1 MTLLGRGGMGEV
13 WRACDTTLDREVA
26 LKVLP
31 ADLADDETFV
41 ERFRREAQAAAVLNA
56 PHVIPIHGFGEI
68 DGRLYVDMRLIEG
81 ADIEGLLRSGPLDP
95 RRAVRLVSQVA
106 EALDAAHRVGLV
118 HRDVKP
124 SNVLVDGNDFA
135 YLIDFGIARA
145 SGQAGLT
152 STGMFLGTWA
162 YMAPERF
169 STGQVDHRADVY
181 ALACVLFE
189 CLTGRRPFQGDGVEQ
204 QAAGHMFAEPP
215 RPSSWVAGVPV
226 GLDEVIARGMAKDP
240 AHRYGSALDL
250 AHAAEAALNTPLS
263 SPGPPPM
270 QHGPYGTQVQPQ
282 QPIGYGTQVRPTPVP
297 SVVPVP
303 SAAAWWRR
311 KPVVIGAAAAVV
323 VAVVAASAIVVT
335 GTSTDSAAPTS
346 AQPSSPAGSSASSA
360 PTSSSVAPGTQTV
373 LPLTDLNIPGGL
385 AFDGAG
391 NLFIN
396 NNGARQV
403 LKLASDDAPAAV
415 LPFPGADT
423 PNGIAVDVAGNVYV
437 AYSEN
442 PRVVKLAPGAD
453 QPVDVPFTG
462 LLGPFAIGVD
472 GAGNVYVSDFLLKQ
486 VFKLD
491 VATNTQTVLPFA
503 GLGLPMTMAV
513 NPAGNVVVGD
523 MLNHRIVELAPGAS
537 SQTDVPITGLSTEL
551 GSIYGL
557 AYDPAGNLYAADANN
572 NRIVQ
577 LVAGTGPQRDVPFT
591 DLYKPLGVAVD
602 AAGNT
607 YASDTGHGRLL
618 KLTPGW

>member
-1 MTLLGRGGMGEV
+1 MGEV
-13 WRACDTTLDREVA
+13 WRAYDTILDREIA

-31 ADLADDETFV
+31 ADLADDDTFV
-41 ERFRREAQAAAVLNA
+41 ERFRREAQAAAVLKA
-56 PHVIPIHGFGEI
+56 PHVIPIHAFGEI

-81 ADIEGLLRSGPLDP
+81 SDVEGLLRSGPLEP
-95 RRAVRLVSQVA
+95 GRAVRIVSQVA

-124 SNVLVDGNDFA
+124 SNVLVDENDFA
-135 YLIDFGIARA
+135 YLIDFGIARV

-169 STGQVDHRADVY
+169 TTGQVDHRADVY

-189 CLTGRRPFQGDGVEQ
+189 CVTGRRPFEGDGAEQ

-226 GLDEVIARGMAKDP
+226 GLDAVIAIGMAKDP
-240 AHRYGSALDL
+240 AHRYGTATEL
-250 AHAAEAALNTPLS
+250 ARAAEAALNTSVSTGAP
-263 SPGPPPM
+263 PTQYGAPPPV
-270 QHGPYGTQVQPQ
+270 QYGQYGQ
-282 QPIGYGTQVRPTPVP
+282 YGTQVRPQPALPTVVPRP
-297 SVVPVP
+297 SVSP
-303 SAAAWWRR
+303 WWRR
-311 KPVVIGAAAAVV
+311 KPVVIGVASVV
-323 VAVVAASAIVVT
+323 VVAAVVAAIAVT
-335 GTSTDSAAPTS
+335 AWPSNKSVPDQARPSTAAS
-346 AQPSSPAGSSASSA
+346 GPAGSSASSA
-360 PTSSSVAPGTQTV
+360 PATSSVATGTQTV

-403 LKLASDDAPAAV
+403 LKLMSDNAPAAV
-415 LPFPGADT
+415 LPLPGADT
-423 PNGIAVDVAGNVYV
+423 PNGIAVDAAGNVYV

-462 LLGPFAIGVD
+462 LLGPFAVGVD
-472 GAGNVYVSDFLLKQ
+472 GVGNVYVSDFLLKQ

-513 NPAGNVVVGD
+513 SPAGNVVVGD
-523 MLNHRIVELAPGAS
+523 VFNHRIVELAPGAS
-537 SQTDVPITGLSTEL
+537 SQTDVPIAGLSTEL